1 MEGAVGGLGD
11 ATQIDTNLSQP
22 PVIQHT
28 RGEGGGRVPRARRAI
43 NLLRPDLFLCKGGAA
58 GGRGAPT
65 AVVQPPVCAKSK
77 SSGSRDGGGLSGASG
92 SGPAGKKSAVSS
104 QKAPSA
110 LSSAAPGDG
119 QRDGQQRLLDCAA
132 KDMATSESSGQWVF
146 SCYSPVAG
154 KPSASGFREISPE
167 EGRLE
172 YYNCRA
178 KESTGYYT
186 NTVGHYVQQ
195 WRNKLQELKALNASG
210 KASMPSQRKNA
221 VTQAL
226 PSLGLGGQQAPSAG
240 FPSKQ
245 NPASHLGALRLW
257 GALLL
262 PPALRVSSSHSD
274 PHPAG
279 TGDSSAPSVA
289 PFSLS
294 ASGTT
299 GGCGTSGLPGP
310 GSSAAANSPN
320 TAPLTGAGTAKAAT
334 GTSHSSASSASAAQ
348 TAGASGHDATSAPP
362 AFPHGIRP
370 GQLCSPRGESTAEE
384 LEQFKA
390 KKFTPGKVPQKP
402 PLADLLHG
410 LPCNLM

>member
-1 MEGAVGGLGD
+1 MIQHTEGAVGGLGDATQIDTNLSQPAAIQHTEGAVGGSGDATQIDTNLSQPPVIQHMEGAVGGLGDATQIDTNLSQPPVIQHMEGAVGGLGD

-240 FPSKQ
+240 FPS
-245 NPASHLGALRLW
+245 
-257 GALLL
+257 
-262 PPALRVSSSHSD
+262 
-274 PHPAG
+274 
-279 TGDSSAPSVA
+279 
-289 PFSLS
+289 
-294 ASGTT
+294 
-299 GGCGTSGLPGP
+299 
-310 GSSAAANSPN
+310 
-320 TAPLTGAGTAKAAT
+320 AGTAKAAT